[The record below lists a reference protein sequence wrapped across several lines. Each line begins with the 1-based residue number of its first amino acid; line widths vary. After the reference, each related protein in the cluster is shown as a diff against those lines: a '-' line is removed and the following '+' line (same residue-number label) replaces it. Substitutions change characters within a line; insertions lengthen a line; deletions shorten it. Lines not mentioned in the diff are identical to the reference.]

1 MKILVDV
8 DGVMKGQNDEPIS
21 TGVIMVGTL
30 SVYNQLTLMTA
41 SSEAEIKYWLDT
53 NKIVDFD
60 TIIDSSVQ
68 LADEP
73 LAERQIKQARS
84 KGLVD
89 LFITN
94 NPHNWVIAFEMGIP
108 AVMFAV
114 PAYTRPEFR
123 PDAPRK
129 VRAWSEIEATI
140 KKQNELRTKDAR
152 LTRTESLNFE

>member
-8 DGVMKGQNDEPIS
+8 DGVLKDHNDAPIA
-21 TGVIMVGTL
+21 TGVVFVGTL
-30 SVYNQLTLMTA
+30 SVYNKLTFMTA
-41 SSEAEIKYWLDT
+41 SSEAEVKYWLDT

-60 TIIDSSVQ
+60 EIIDASVK
-68 LADEP
+68 LEGES
-73 LAERQIKQARS
+73 LAERQIKHARS
-84 KGLVD
+84 RGQAD

-94 NPHNWVIAFEMGIP
+94 NPHNWVFAFELGIP

-129 VRAWSEIEATI
+129 VRAWSEIEETI
-140 KKQNELRTKDAR
+140 RKQNELRTKDAR